1 MEEKRETAEL
11 LIKKVLE
18 QKSYLILTEEEKL
31 MIINAYSDEMRIE
44 NKDYERYLS
53 LSVIEKL
60 DNIVVLVLKEYLGSW
75 HVSSSEMNEISEYM
89 KDIVKV

>member
-31 MIINAYSDEMRIE
+31 MIIDAYSDEMRIE

-75 HVSSSEMNEISEYM
+75 HVSSSEMSEVSEYM
-89 KDIVKV
+89 EGIVKD

>member
-1 MEEKRETAEL
+1 MEEKRETAGL

-31 MIINAYSDEMRIE
+31 MIIDAYSDEMRIE
-44 NKDYERYLS
+44 KKDYERYLS

-60 DNIVVLVLKEYLGSW
+60 DNIVVLVLKEYLGGW

>member
-18 QKSYLILTEEEKL
+18 KKSYLILTEEEKL